1 MLRFI
6 YLLSLCFFG
15 IAIFAQEEPGANLKI
30 FDYSRPT
37 EYVIAEIKVTGVQ
50 YLNPNHLIGI
60 SGLQRGQKITIP
72 GTEIQ
77 DAINKYWRHGLFS
90 DVQVYI
96 TKIEGENAFIEIK
109 LVEQP
114 RLNNLKITGLNKS
127 ETDDIKEKINLN
139 RGVQLTDNVIN
150 NAVTII
156 KKHFV
161 KKGYFNIE
169 VKPRQV
175 PDTTGD
181 NRVNLWLE
189 IEKKSKVKIDEIIF
203 EGNDIFTTEKLR
215 KAFKK
220 TKQKS
225 ANVFKSTKYSEEDY
239 KADKILLID
248 FYNESGYRDAKIVKE
263 ELITLSDKRIALKI
277 TIYEGSQY
285 YIRSIRWIGNT
296 IYPSEL
302 LSQALG
308 VKEKQVYDKKLIND
322 RLSVDEDAVSNLYL
336 DNGYLFF
343 TVTPY
348 EVRIDNDSVDLEFR
362 IREGEPANIN
372 KIIIKGNTKTNE
384 HVIRRELYT
393 RPGELFSK
401 TDLIR
406 SYREIAN
413 LGHFNPENIGLN
425 PLPNPADGTVDIEY
439 NLEERANDQLE
450 LSGGWGGGYGFVG
463 SIGVRFTNMALDRA
477 LNFDEWR
484 PVPTGNGQTLSL
496 RAQSN
501 LYYHGFN
508 ISFIEPWLGGRK
520 PNSLSI
526 SFNYTIQKTQGSSV
540 NQVAAGSFK
549 TLGGSVGFGKRLKW
563 PDDYFSVYTEF
574 AYNLY
579 RLKNYPYFALGDGD
593 YNMLTIK
600 GVLSRSSQDQMIY
613 PRQGSSFSLG
623 LEMTPPYSAFNG
635 VDYANDST
643 ISSYERYR
651 NVEFHKWTFNAAW
664 YTSIVGNLVL
674 ALKAEFG
681 ALGFYNEDLG
691 YPIFEKFDMGG
702 SGLSGYNLYGT
713 DVVPLR
719 GYEDNSLTP
728 RKYDEN
734 SRTYIDNGNIYSRF
748 YAELRYPITLN
759 PSATLYGHVFIEG
772 GNIWQQWDE
781 VNPYSVKRA
790 AGLGI
795 RAFLPMFGLLGFD
808 WAFGFDPIFDS
819 SNGNV
824 LYEPSGQFHFI
835 IGQQL

>member
-6 YLLSLCFFG
+6 YLLSLCF
-15 IAIFAQEEPGANLKI
+15 IATGIFAQEEPAASLKI

-189 IEKKSKVKIDEIIF
+189 IDKKSKVKIDEIIF

-549 TLGGSVGFGKRLKW
+549 TLGGSIGFGKRLKW

>member
-6 YLLSLCFFG
+6 YLLSLCF
-15 IAIFAQEEPGANLKI
+15 IATGIFAQEEPAASLKI

-189 IEKKSKVKIDEIIF
+189 IDKKSKVKIDEIIF

-450 LSGGWGGGYGFVG
+450 LSGGWGGRYGFVG

-549 TLGGSVGFGKRLKW
+549 TLGGSIGFGKRLKW

-579 RLKNYPYFALGDGD
+579 RLKNYPNFALGDGD